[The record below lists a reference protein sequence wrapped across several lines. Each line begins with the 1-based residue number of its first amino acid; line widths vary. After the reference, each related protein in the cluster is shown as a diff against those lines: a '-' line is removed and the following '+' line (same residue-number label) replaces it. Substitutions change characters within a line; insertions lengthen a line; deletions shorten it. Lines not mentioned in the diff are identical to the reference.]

1 MDLADVASRSFVLV
15 HADWTAAR
23 AARALHR
30 RSATHAIVQ
39 RQGRP
44 GREYWY
50 LYPLDEALARL
61 VAASAATTVFDVFRL
76 REDDATPA
84 SDAHLDAE
92 AAPDRTI
99 VTENG
104 LITGFVD
111 RDPFPPA
118 ASIRI
123 PIPTV
128 PEPPEPVRRGTRRG
142 PTAPRPEVAPQRSLE
157 AQFPDSVAAGSVEW
171 LLVHIAARAPSARGL
186 GIDLPAGE
194 ELDILVQPR
203 KGFSIEGTDRGTI
216 VVPADGDSDP
226 LQFKLRAVDA
236 GPGLIRILAFH
247 QGESLGVIELAPT
260 VAPAAQPAVRGR
272 SGTAARARK
281 TQPLA
286 AASPQVPDL
295 AMFIEEREAG
305 GNVRYLIRLTA
316 TDPALELNLSPFG
329 PFELKLDPAK
339 FFADFFQ
346 EIEELKLD
354 TTEEQDVAE
363 RRVAAK
369 GAYLADALFPPPL
382 REKLWQV
389 RDRIRSIVVQSE
401 EPWIP
406 WELCKL
412 YGKEDG
418 RMIDGPFL
426 SEAYAITR
434 WVPGIGFKRPIALK
448 NIALVVPGDSGLPLA
463 VEERK
468 HVLSLAKGGRKVT
481 EIAASFGDVQDA
493 FIAGTYDGWHFSGH
507 GVARDA
513 NPDRSSIILTGE
525 ERFTPE
531 DLSGQAANMGIP
543 KPFVFINACQVGRA
557 GMALTGI
564 GGWARRFLTAGASV
578 FVGAYWSVYDEP
590 AYGFAKELYA
600 RLLSGSPVGEAVRD
614 ARKAIRAKGD
624 PTWLAYT
631 VFADPLA
638 TVA

>member
-1 MDLADVASRSFVLV
+1 MVFELADVASRSFVLV

-23 AARALHR
+23 AVRALHR
-30 RSATHAIVQ
+30 RSATHAIVH
-39 RQGRP
+39 RQDGP
-44 GREYWY
+44 EHGYWY
-50 LYPLDEALARL
+50 LYPLDEALGRL
-61 VAASAATTVFDVFRL
+61 AAAPPTTTVRDAFTLHER
-76 REDDATPA
+76 DATPA
-84 SDAHLDAE
+84 RDAHVDAGT
-92 AAPDRTI
+92 APERTV

-111 RDPFPPA
+111 RTAAPA
-118 ASIRI
+118 AGA
-123 PIPTV
+123 PPTA
-128 PEPPEPVRRGTRRG
+128 PAPPEPVRRGTRRG
-142 PTAPRPEVAPQRSLE
+142 PTAARPGAGAAERSLE
-157 AQFPDSVAAGSVEW
+157 AEFPDAVATGALEW
-171 LLVHIAARAPSARGL
+171 LLVHIAAHAPTARGL

-194 ELDILVQPR
+194 ALDILVQPR
-203 KGFSIEGTDRGTI
+203 RGFTIEGTDRGTI
-216 VVPADGDSDP
+216 VVPAEGDSDP
-226 LQFKLRAVDA
+226 LQFKLRALDA

-247 QGESLGVIELAPT
+247 QGESLGMIELAP
-260 VAPAAQPAVRGR
+260 AIGEAARPAVRGR
-272 SGTAARARK
+272 APAASRARK

-286 AASPQVPDL
+286 PASPQVPDL

-305 GNVRYLIRLTA
+305 SGVQYLIRLTA
-316 TDPALELNLSPFG
+316 TDPGLELNLSPFG
-329 PFELKLDPAK
+329 PFELKLDPGK

-346 EIEELKLD
+346 EIEELPLD
-354 TTEEQDVAE
+354 TEEQRDVAE

-389 RDRIRSIVVQSE
+389 RDRITSIVVQSE

-418 RMIDGPFL
+418 RMVDGPFL

-434 WVPGIGFKRPIALK
+434 WVPGIGFKRPIALR

-463 VEERK
+463 AEERK
-468 HVLSLAKGGRKVT
+468 HLLSLAKGGRKVT
-481 EIAASFGDVQDA
+481 EIAPSFGDVQDA

-564 GGWARRFLTAGASV
+564 GGWARRFLSAGASV

-600 RLLSGSPVGEAVRD
+600 RLLSGSAVGESVRD